1 METDTGSSTPT
12 LAPST
17 EDIVWEVSN
26 IAKIIGR
33 SERQT
38 YHLLSSGQLPA
49 KQIGKRWVASRRK
62 LLEAVLG
69 DAA

>member
-1 METDTGSSTPT
+1 MSRIHLKDTPSVE
-12 LAPST
+12 PST
-17 EDIVWEVSN
+17 EDIIWEVRN
-26 IAKIIGR
+26 IADLIGR

-38 YHLLSSGQLPA
+38 FYLLASGQLPA
-49 KQIGKRWVASRRK
+49 KKIGGRWVASRRK